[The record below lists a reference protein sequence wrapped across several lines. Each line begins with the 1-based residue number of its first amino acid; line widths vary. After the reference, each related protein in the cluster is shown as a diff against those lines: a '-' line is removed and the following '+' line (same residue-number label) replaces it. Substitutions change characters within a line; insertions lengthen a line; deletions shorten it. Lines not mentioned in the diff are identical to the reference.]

1 MVNKEF
7 SQCLETDL
15 NPEQRRA
22 VETLDGPVL
31 VLAGAGSGKTR
42 VIAYRTANLVFTE
55 TIPPYQIL
63 AVTFTNKAADE
74 MRTRIHAMVGIR
86 GHDIALGTFHRIC
99 AQILRRYGT
108 EIGVPTD
115 FAILDDTESMIL
127 IKRCQKAIGIDPQ
140 HYDHRAIAGA
150 ISNAKS
156 KLIGWRAFQEQA
168 TDRWDNIVGEVYEKY
183 EEGLVHA
190 KSLDF
195 DDLIMK
201 TVELMEASPKALG
214 RLQDKY
220 RYILVDEYQDINKAQ
235 YVFTKKLAERDHN
248 ICVVGDDD
256 QSIYAF
262 RGANPKYILNFEED
276 FPGAA
281 VIKLEENYR
290 SIPGVLKVANA
301 LVSGNAKRHHK
312 NLWTKRPDGE
322 PVTFKYNLS
331 DEAEAVFVA
340 ETVEMLQK
348 AEKRNY
354 NDFAVLYRTNSLSR
368 LFEEVFTQYAIPY
381 KVIGGFRFYER
392 KEVRDVLAYLK
403 LVQNPWDTVSLQ
415 RIINTPSRGI
425 GEKSFTILLQVLT
438 EFNLGVHELAN
449 REEIWPALGGYAGPR
464 IVRFCEMIRTL
475 HEEKESFS
483 VFELTGRIL
492 DETGYVKRLEESD
505 TIEAEGRLENIEE
518 LQGAI
523 TNFDEAYP
531 TEGLPVFLEQVAL
544 IQATD
549 QLSADVDSV
558 KCLTAH
564 SAKGLE
570 FPVVF
575 LVGLEEGLFPHSR
588 SNQDPHGTE
597 EERRLAYVGITR
609 AMDRLYL
616 SAAHHRSSSM
626 WKTHGALG
634 GARPSRFLS
643 EIPPQLI
650 EPADADSA
658 RALIGDLER
667 QAAYEPQV
675 KDRVSNEYNE
685 YGDGWT
691 VLPRA
696 YKWQSEQPGG
706 SGAGAGFRPKGGTPV
721 KKAVDDTPRRP
732 SKYSVGQTV
741 EHPTFGVG
749 KIIKIQSVGGGDYF
763 LQINFQKEGPKLLSE
778 EKAPLTMV
786 EEG

>member
-1 MVNKEF
+1 MVDKEF
-7 SQCLETDL
+7 TQCLESDL

-22 VETLDGPVL
+22 VETLNGPVL

-42 VIAYRTANLVFTE
+42 VIAYRTANLVFTD
-55 TIPPYQIL
+55 TCPPYQIL

-74 MRTRIHAMVGIR
+74 MRSRVHKMVGIR
-86 GHDIALGTFHRIC
+86 GHDVNLGTFHRTC
-99 AQILRRYGT
+99 ALILRRHGN
-108 EIGVPTD
+108 EIGVPNEY
-115 FAILDDTESMIL
+115 AILDDTESQIV
-127 IKRCQKAIGIDPQ
+127 IKRCQKALGIDSN
-140 HYDHRAIAGA
+140 HYDHRAISSA
-150 ISNAKS
+150 ISSAKS
-156 KLIGWRAFQEQA
+156 NLIGWRAFQEQA
-168 TDRWDNIVGEVYEKY
+168 IDRWDTIVGDVYEKY
-183 EEGLVHA
+183 EETLVHA

-201 TVELMEASPKALG
+201 TVELMEESPKTLK

-235 YVFTKKLAERDHN
+235 YVFTKMLAERDRN

-281 VIKLEENYR
+281 VVKLEENYR
-290 SIPGVLKVANA
+290 STPGILNVANA
-301 LVSGNAKRHHK
+301 LVSVNPKRHHK
-312 NLWTKRPDGE
+312 NLWTKRPVGE
-322 PVTFKYNLS
+322 AIEFKYNRS

-340 ETVEMLQK
+340 ETIEILMK
-348 AEKRNY
+348 AENRSH

-368 LFEEVFTQYAIPY
+368 VFEETFTQYAIPY
-381 KVIGGFRFYER
+381 QVIGGFRFYER
-392 KEVRDVLAYLK
+392 KEVKDVIAYLK

-415 RIINTPSRGI
+415 RIINTPTRGI
-425 GEKSFTILLQVLT
+425 GEKSFTHLLQVLT
-438 EFNLGVHELAN
+438 EYNMGVHELAN
-449 REEIWPALGGYAGPR
+449 REELWPVLGGYAGPR
-464 IVRFCEMIRTL
+464 VIRFCEMIRTL
-475 HEEKESFS
+475 HEEKDSFS

-492 DETGYVKRLEESD
+492 DETGYSKRLEESD
-505 TIEAEGRLENIEE
+505 TIEAESRLENIEE

-549 QLSADVDSV
+549 SLESASDSV

-575 LVGLEEGLFPHSR
+575 VVGLEDGLFPHSR
-588 SNQDPHGTE
+588 ASQDANGLE
-597 EERRLAYVGITR
+597 EERRLAYVSITR
-609 AMDRLYL
+609 AKDRLYL
-616 SAAHHRSSSM
+616 SAAHHRSSAM
-626 WKTHGALG
+626 WKTRGALG
-634 GARPSRFLS
+634 GAHPSRFLS

-650 EPADADSA
+650 EPVDTESA
-658 RALIGDLER
+658 RALMGDLENR
-667 QAAYEPQV
+667 EGVAPQV
-675 KDRVSNEYNE
+675 RQRVESQYNE
-685 YGDGWT
+685 YGGGWK
-691 VLPRA
+691 VMPRA
-696 YKWQSEQPGG
+696 YKWEDQQPSKGP
-706 SGAGAGFRPKGGTPV
+706 RPRGGTPV
-721 KKAVDDTPRRP
+721 KPGKDDSPKEP
-732 SKYSVGQTV
+732 SKYVVGQMV

-763 LQINFQKEGPKLLSE
+763 LQIHFNKEGPKLLSE
-778 EKAPLTMV
+778 EKAPLTLV
-786 EEG
+786 EGG